1 MIKINEIGLEEI
13 RETLIERTLESVW
26 DGWLTDEDLKDS
38 KRTMG
43 MLHEWAGM
51 LEDDIDIQGIG
62 GGGVE
67 MSRHITKSGH
77 VEMLIVSR
85 LGLEIMNE

>member
-1 MIKINEIGLEEI
+1 MIQINEIGLEEI
-13 RETLIERTLESVW
+13 REQLIERTLESVW

-38 KRTMG
+38 KHTMRL
-43 MLHEWAGM
+43 LHEWAWM
-51 LEDDIDIQGIG
+51 LEDDIDIQGID

-67 MSRHITKSGH
+67 MSRYITKSGH
-77 VEMLIVSR
+77 VEMLTVSR